1 MPNKEVNMTAYL
13 RTRSHIRPLSWNDE
27 LFVVQG
33 QPLAIKVHGLGPN
46 RQHLTVR
53 AIRGNVSVR
62 VIRADNNNIEQ
73 DIEVSAVFGGQD
85 ELRAYVSQLDEDFFC
100 DAAVASPMGCIHPL
114 KITAYRKLDFPP
126 NISADEL
133 ALLRMFLSETITP
146 EKPTFNLEDAVRAMQ
161 YMRQVIYNRMAF
173 SHPQY
178 FNIARGN
185 LTLFGVIGAKGQ
197 IDGFGDYPNIHAKS
211 TARISKFIQACN
223 NTGLGEKLRSFRRL
237 YQSALDVATGRNP
250 GAQYTPLL
258 YSWRTVE
265 SSSPGPNFQVEF
277 NQQGQTFYSLTPD
290 FINDPHRRK

>member
-1 MPNKEVNMTAYL
+1 MAAYF

-27 LFVVQG
+27 LYVVQG

-73 DIEVSAVFGGQD
+73 DIEVSVVFGGQD

-133 ALLRMFLSETITP
+133 ALLRVFLSETITP

-185 LTLFGVIGAKGQ
+185 LNLFGVIGARGQ
-197 IDGFGDYPNIHAKS
+197 IDGFGDYPNIDARS
-211 TARISKFIQACN
+211 ADRISKFMIACN
-223 NTGLGEKLRSFRRL
+223 RTGMGEKLRSFRQL
-237 YQSALDVATGRNP
+237 YQGALDVATGNNP
-250 GAQYTPLL
+250 GIQHIPPL
-258 YSWRTVE
+258 YSWRTAGQG
-265 SSSPGPNFQVEF
+265 SPGSNFQTELSL
-277 NQQGQTFYSLTPD
+277 QGQTFFSLTPA
-290 FINDPHRRK
+290 FISDPNGRK